1 MPAPRREDRAVPE
14 EGLLFGDRVWFY
26 DARSPARRMAVS
38 THPDL
43 GLLVLSLW
51 QGERCTGT
59 FRLPAK
65 DGARAISTLVY
76 GMAAALAASPPPSR
90 AADLWLVPQETSSN
104 GDGVLIGPM
113 HEV

>member
-1 MPAPRREDRAVPE
+1 MPE
-14 EGLLFGDRVWFY
+14 EGLLCGDRVWFY
-26 DARSPARRMAVS
+26 DGPKPRPAYGGIDTSRLGTSRALALAGREMHGHIPPSSQRR
-38 THPDL
+38 
-43 GLLVLSLW
+43 
-51 QGERCTGT
+51 
-59 FRLPAK
+59 
-65 DGARAISTLVY
+65 ARAISTLVY